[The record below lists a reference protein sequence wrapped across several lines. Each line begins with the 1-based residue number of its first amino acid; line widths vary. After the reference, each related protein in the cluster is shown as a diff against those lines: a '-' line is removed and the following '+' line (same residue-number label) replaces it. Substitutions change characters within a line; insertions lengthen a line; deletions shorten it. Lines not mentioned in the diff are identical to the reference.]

1 MALSNQR
8 TEARTEMRI
17 SIPVKQIVLTAIAN
31 KGTEQVRKEAQA
43 IADECFATR
52 GAVLNWVRKVEKGEV
67 TVG

>member
-1 MALSNQR
+1 
-8 TEARTEMRI
+8 MRI